1 MLKRLAHGRCPALI
15 LLLLLSGG
23 QLNADG
29 MRIIELNDGSRISGR
44 VVSLQDGIYTI
55 ESDSLGGLRLSESEI
70 LSIRSGTLHGE
81 ERIRG
86 NLPENFNQ
94 EALQNRILQ
103 DPQLMTEIMA
113 LQNDQQIQEILADP
127 EILQHLQS
135 GNITILTQDPRI
147 IELLNNPSIRQIRQK
162 IMGH

>member
-70 LSIRSGTLHGE
+70 LSIRSGALHGE
-81 ERIRG
+81 ERIRS
-86 NLPENFNQ
+86 NLPENFDQ

-113 LQNDQQIQEILADP
+113 LQNDQQIQEILSDP
-127 EILQHLQS
+127 GILQDLQS
-135 GNITILTQDPRI
+135 GDITSLTQDARI
-147 IELLNNPSIRQIRQK
+147 IELLNHPSIKQIQRK
-162 IMGH
+162 ILNR